1 MYSFGV
7 LLCEM
12 CIHEIPDPDRRLEQ
26 ALLVRNQVFR
36 NGVRACLQIDPAN
49 RPNMAQIIREIK
61 KFEGCDQA
69 H

>member
-12 CIHEIPDPDRRLEQ
+12 CINEMPDPDRRHEQ
-26 ALLVRNQVFR
+26 VLLVRNQVFR
-36 NGVRACLQIDPAN
+36 NGVRACLQVDPAK
-49 RPNMAQIIREIK
+49 RPNMERIIQEIK
-61 KFEGCDQA
+61 KFEGSDQA